1 MATTT
6 SRTKKRSRARWTPN
20 RRTASGQSATAS
32 MPTSRARSR
41 PADASADETVL
52 VANVLAS
59 TSSSSDVSTGRT
71 VVASTV
77 TARPPRESACLTRGF
92 SSPPPMAC
100 ARPSNLS
107 PFEQRQARTSSP
119 QFGPFYIGWQDGQG
133 DLSLS
138 NSWCCSAVKLAH
150 ARITASRQGGQFFP
164 RFSRSNVIQTARASP
179 ELKESTS
186 FDDFTVASKAS
197 FHRYS
202 PSSTSATLSDRDEPS
217 SSRSDS
223 PFSSSTSLSSSCTCS
238 EDACVCSSDDYYS
251 SIPGFSRT
259 SRITSSSTSSTS
271 VENSTSQ
278 SLIVVPLTPSIP
290 LLERTERIWD
300 GHILPS
306 HVLLPSAGTF
316 KLDSDSQDENEP
328 RLVNVEIEEGS
339 QSLLDGG
346 SSGEPIAPTLSHW
359 LNEDAW
365 E

>member
-150 ARITASRQGGQFFP
+150 ARITASRQG
-164 RFSRSNVIQTARASP
+164 
-179 ELKESTS
+179 
-186 FDDFTVASKAS
+186 VASKAS

-290 LLERTERIWD
+290 LLERTKRIWD

-328 RLVNVEIEEGS
+328 RLVKVEIEEGS